1 MSQAKGT
8 VKLTPTVLR
17 RVLEL
22 VEAKEFDT
30 SDEAVNYLLM
40 GVFRGSTTPVLTS
53 NASEK
58 ASTPQKVPGT
68 LDPTKQ
74 STTPILNSLNPN
86 KPEEQ
91 DDAATPDWA
100 SLIKNA

>member
-22 VEAKEFDT
+22 IEAKEFDT
-30 SDEAVNYLLM
+30 TDEAVNFLLM
-40 GVFRGSTTPVLTS
+40 GVFRGSTPPVLTS

-58 ASTPQKVPGT
+58 VSTPQKVPST
-68 LDPTKQ
+68 LEPQKQ
-74 STTPILNSLNPN
+74 STPPVLNSLSPN
-86 KPEEQ
+86 KPEE
-91 DDAATPDWA
+91 DSSGVPDWA
-100 SLIKNA
+100 TLIRNS